1 MSPKSIGHPA
11 EYGFVKGSNLGMKI
25 KPSLFNRQKTLIA
38 LLHALGGKIDNLDF
52 QKLLFLY
59 CQEVEADP
67 SYEFIPYRFGAFSF
81 TSYADRRK
89 LIERGLLVDD
99 DNAWD
104 LSAAGNEVAA
114 RLESQSVEVTDFVRQ
129 YRRLRGDAL
138 IADTYRRYPWY
149 GIRSQIAEK
158 VLRDDGKAKKKIDT
172 VRPAKGTPGLVTLG
186 YEGRTLEAY
195 LNILLKDGVT
205 LLCDVRRN
213 ALSRKYGFSKRTL
226 AKGCEGVGIRYEH
239 LPQLGIDSSLRKN
252 LSDQE
257 SYDRLFA
264 QYEREVIPRQTEA
277 LDVIADWVG
286 QGERVALTCYE
297 HLPGQC
303 HRHCVSDAMEQ
314 HLGSQLATAH
324 L

>member
-1 MSPKSIGHPA
+1 MD
-11 EYGFVKGSNLGMKI
+11 MKVSY
-25 KPSLFNRQKTLIA
+25 SLFDRQKVLLA
-38 LLHALGGKIDNLDF
+38 LVNALGGKVSNLDF

-89 LIERGLLVDD
+89 LIERDLLVDD
-99 DNAWD
+99 NDAWE
-104 LSAAGNEVAA
+104 LSAAGHEVAA
-114 RLESQSVEVTDFVRQ
+114 QLESQSEAMTGFVKH
-129 YRRLRGDAL
+129 YRRLRGNAL

-158 VLRDDGKAKKKIDT
+158 VLRGDAKAKKNIDT
-172 VRPAKGTPGLVTLG
+172 VRPAKGAPGLVTLG

-213 ALSRKYGFSKRTL
+213 ALSRKYGFSKSTL

-239 LPQLGIDSSLRKN
+239 LPQLGIDSSLRKD

-264 QYEREVIPRQTEA
+264 QYEREVLPRQTDA
-277 LDVIADWVG
+277 LNVIADWVK

-303 HRHCVSDAMEQ
+303 HRHCVSDALEKR
-314 HLGSQLATAH
+314 LGGQMAAAH

>member
-1 MSPKSIGHPA
+1 MDTEVNH
-11 EYGFVKGSNLGMKI
+11 
-25 KPSLFNRQKTLIA
+25 SLFNRQKILVA
-38 LLHALGGKIDNLDF
+38 LLHAFEGKVGNLDF

-59 CQEVEADP
+59 SQEVESDP
-67 SYEFIPYRFGAFSF
+67 SYEFVPYRFGAFSF

-99 DNAWD
+99 NEAWELTD
-104 LSAAGNEVAA
+104 AGTRVAA
-114 RLESQSVEVTDFVRQ
+114 EISTDVEDISGFVKQ
-129 YRRLRGDAL
+129 YGRRRGNAL
-138 IADTYRRYPWY
+138 IAETYRRYPWY
-149 GIRSQIAEK
+149 GIRSQIAGK
-158 VLRDDGKAKKKIDT
+158 VLRGDTNAMKLIEAARPVRGK
-172 VRPAKGTPGLVTLG
+172 PGIVTIG
-186 YEGRTLEAY
+186 YEGLTLEAY
-195 LNILLKDGVT
+195 LNLLLKDGVT

-213 ALSRKYGFSKRTL
+213 ALSRKYGFSKGTL

-264 QYEREVIPRQTEA
+264 RYERDVLPQQTEA
-277 LDVIADWVG
+277 LKVIGDWVA

-303 HRHCVSDAMEQ
+303 HRHCVSEALEKRLGGKYVTR
-314 HLGSQLATAH
+314 HL
-324 L
+324 

>member
-1 MSPKSIGHPA
+1 MTSLKTIDKRTIMKSNA
-11 EYGFVKGSNLGMKI
+11 TY
-25 KPSLFNRQKTLIA
+25 SLFNRQKVLLSLLGA
-38 LLHALGGKIDNLDF
+38 LDGKVGNLDF

-59 CQEVEADP
+59 CQEIETEP
-67 SYEFIPYRFGAFSF
+67 SYEFVPYRFGAFSF

-89 LIERGLLVDD
+89 LIERGLLA
-99 DNAWD
+99 DNNDVWELTD
-104 LSAAGNEVAA
+104 AGNAVATEIEVEAELCHFGK
-114 RLESQSVEVTDFVRQ
+114 R

-138 IADTYRRYPWY
+138 IAETYRRYPWY
-149 GIRSQIAEK
+149 GIKSQIAGK
-158 VLRDDGKAKKKIDT
+158 VLRGDVSAMKIIEAARPVKGK
-172 VRPAKGTPGLVTLG
+172 PGIVTIG
-186 YEGRTLEAY
+186 YEGLTLEAY
-195 LNILLKDGVT
+195 LNLLLKDGVT

-213 ALSRKYGFSKRTL
+213 ALSRKYGFSKGTL

-264 QYEREVIPRQTEA
+264 RYERDVLPQQTEA
-277 LDVIADWVG
+277 LKVIADWVA

-303 HRHCVSDAMEQ
+303 HRHCVSEALEKRLGGKYVTR
-314 HLGSQLATAH
+314 HL
-324 L
+324 

>member
-1 MSPKSIGHPA
+1 
-11 EYGFVKGSNLGMKI
+11 MKVSY
-25 KPSLFNRQKTLIA
+25 SLFNRQKILIA
-38 LLHALGGKIDNLDF
+38 LVNSLDGKVHNLDF
-52 QKLLFLY
+52 QKLLFLF

-89 LIERGLLVDD
+89 LIERGLLAE
-99 DNAWD
+99 DNDIWELTATGH
-104 LSAAGNEVAA
+104 AVAA
-114 RLESQSVEVTDFVRQ
+114 QLEGQSKEMTDFVRQ

-149 GIRSQIAEK
+149 GIRSQIIEK
-158 VLRDDGKAKKKIDT
+158 VLRGDAKAKKKIEA
-172 VRPAKGTPGLVTLG
+172 VRPAKSAPGLVTLG

-213 ALSRKYGFSKRTL
+213 ALSRKYGFSKSTL

-239 LPQLGIDSSLRKN
+239 LPQLGIDSSSRKD
-252 LSDQE
+252 LSDQD

-264 QYEREVIPRQTEA
+264 RYERDVLPR
-277 LDVIADWVG
+277 
-286 QGERVALTCYE
+286 R
-297 HLPGQC
+297 
-303 HRHCVSDAMEQ
+303 HR
-314 HLGSQLATAH
+314 
-324 L
+324 

>member
-1 MSPKSIGHPA
+1 MKMKFAHP
-11 EYGFVKGSNLGMKI
+11 
-25 KPSLFNRQKTLIA
+25 LFNRQKVLIS
-38 LLHALGGKIDNLDF
+38 LLHALGSEIGNLDF

-59 CQEVEADP
+59 CQEFEADP
-67 SYEFIPYRFGAFSF
+67 SYEFVPYRFGAFSF

-89 LIERGLLVDD
+89 LIERDLLVDD
-99 DNAWD
+99 NDAWE
-104 LSAAGNEVAA
+104 LSAAGHEVAEQ
-114 RLESQSVEVTDFVRQ
+114 LESQSEAMAGFVKQ
-129 YRRLRGDAL
+129 YRRLRGNAL

-158 VLRDDGKAKKKIDT
+158 VLRGDGEAKKNIDA
-172 VRPAKGTPGLVTLG
+172 VRPAKGAPGLVTLG

-213 ALSRKYGFSKRTL
+213 ALSRKYGFSKSTL
-226 AKGCEGVGIRYEH
+226 AKGCEGIGIRYEH
-239 LPQLGIDSSLRKN
+239 LPQLGIDSSLRKD

-264 QYEREVIPRQTEA
+264 QYERDVLPRQTEA
-277 LDVIADWVG
+277 LDVIADWVR

-303 HRHCVSDAMEQ
+303 HRHCVADALEQ
-314 HLGSQLATAH
+314 QRGEDLAATHL
-324 L
+324 

>member
-1 MSPKSIGHPA
+1 MKMKKS
-11 EYGFVKGSNLGMKI
+11 Y
-25 KPSLFNRQKTLIA
+25 LFNRQKRLIA
-38 LLHALGGKIDNLDF
+38 LLHELGGKVGNLDF

-59 CQEVEADP
+59 CQEGEAEP

-89 LIERGLLVDD
+89 LIERGLLEDD
-99 DNAWD
+99 DDAWE
-104 LSAAGNEVAA
+104 LTAAGHQVAA
-114 RLESQSVEVTDFVRQ
+114 NLESRSEDMTGFVKQ
-129 YRRLRGDAL
+129 YRHLRGNAL

-149 GIRSQIAEK
+149 GIRSRIAEK
-158 VLRDDGKAKKKIDT
+158 VLRGDAKAKKKIET
-172 VRPAKGTPGLVTLG
+172 VRPAKGASGLVTLG

-226 AKGCEGVGIRYEH
+226 AKGCEGVGIRYKH

-252 LSDQE
+252 LSDQD

-264 QYEREVIPRQTEA
+264 QYEREVLPRQTEA

-303 HRHCVSDAMEQ
+303 HRHCVSDALEQ
-314 HLGSQLATAH
+314 RLGSRLATAH

>member
-1 MSPKSIGHPA
+1 MDT
-11 EYGFVKGSNLGMKI
+11 EVKH
-25 KPSLFNRQKTLIA
+25 SLFNRQKILVA
-38 LLHALGGKIDNLDF
+38 LLHAFEGKVGNLDF

-59 CQEVEADP
+59 SQEVESKP
-67 SYEFIPYRFGAFSF
+67 SYDFVPYRFGAFSF

-99 DNAWD
+99 NEAWE
-104 LSAAGNEVAA
+104 LTNAGNKIAA
-114 RLESQSVEVTDFVRQ
+114 EINTNAEDISGFVKQYGRQ
-129 YRRLRGDAL
+129 RGNAL
-138 IADTYRRYPWY
+138 IAETYRRYPWY
-149 GIRSQIAEK
+149 GIRSQIAGK
-158 VLRDDGKAKKKIDT
+158 VLRGDTNAMKVIEAARPVRGKSGIATI
-172 VRPAKGTPGLVTLG
+172 G
-186 YEGRTLEAY
+186 YEGLTLEAY
-195 LNILLKDGVT
+195 LNLLLKDGVT

-213 ALSRKYGFSKRTL
+213 ALSRKYGFSKGTL

-264 QYEREVIPRQTEA
+264 RYVRDVLPRQADA
-277 LDVIADWVG
+277 LNVIAEWVA

-303 HRHCVSDAMEQ
+303 HRHCVSDALEKRLGGKYVTR
-314 HLGSQLATAH
+314 HL
-324 L
+324 

>member
-1 MSPKSIGHPA
+1 MD
-11 EYGFVKGSNLGMKI
+11 MKVSY
-25 KPSLFNRQKTLIA
+25 SLFNRQKVLVA
-38 LLHALGGKIDNLDF
+38 LVNSLGGKVRNLDF
-52 QKLLFLY
+52 QKLLFLF

-89 LIERGLLVDD
+89 LIERGLLAEDSD
-99 DNAWD
+99 IWE
-104 LSAAGNEVAA
+104 LTAAGHDVAA
-114 RLESQSVEVTDFVRQ
+114 QLESQSDEMTDFVRQ

-158 VLRDDGKAKKKIDT
+158 VLRGDAKAKKNIEA
-172 VRPAKGTPGLVTLG
+172 VRPAKGAPGLVTLG

-213 ALSRKYGFSKRTL
+213 ALSRKYGFSKSTL

-239 LPQLGIDSSLRKN
+239 LPQLGIDSSLRKG
-252 LSDQE
+252 LSDQD

-264 QYEREVIPRQTEA
+264 QYECDVLPSQTEA
-277 LDVIADWVG
+277 LDAIADWVG

-303 HRHCVSDAMEQ
+303 HRHCISDALEQ
-314 HLGSQLATAH
+314 RMGSQLATAH